1 MSAIEN
7 VPPLRDA
14 PSSWTDANQRVL
26 VQEFARLKAQL
37 SGGDA
42 RPARRAAE
50 EARAA
55 LPAPAAIDR
64 VAESFGLSGFERDL
78 LLLCAGVELD
88 ADLAGRCAAAS
99 EMTNRPHVTF
109 GLALAAL
116 ADPHWSAIAPVH
128 PLRQWRLLEV
138 KDEQALATSRLSI
151 DERVLHYLA
160 GVNYLD
166 TRLRPLLQSR
176 AAPADAGR
184 EPRSVVDRLLHSLT
198 EHEGRCRLSSCSGTM
213 AQDKKTSR

>member
-14 PSSWTDANQRVL
+14 PSSWTDANQCVL

-64 VAESFGLSGFERDL
+64 VAESLGLSGFERDL

-99 EMTNRPHVTF
+99 
-109 GLALAAL
+109 G
-116 ADPHWSAIAPVH
+116 
-128 PLRQWRLLEV
+128 
-138 KDEQALATSRLSI
+138 
-151 DERVLHYLA
+151 
-160 GVNYLD
+160 
-166 TRLRPLLQSR
+166 
-176 AAPADAGR
+176 
-184 EPRSVVDRLLHSLT
+184 
-198 EHEGRCRLSSCSGTM
+198 
-213 AQDKKTSR
+213 